1 MFRIR
6 LQLMIIFS
14 TNQLIGQ
21 TNRCIMLDRLRISVT
36 ESRLPSRRK
45 LSLPL
50 RFCLLSQHRSLTM
63 ILHIHRNVVRPS
75 WWSNKESSYST
86 LLNWCYKTGN
96 ECLTFSYFS
105 MQKRNKRNLFDGGL
119 VGADSL
125 IATVGMIQW
134 QEWTLTKADSSG
146 GAVHTLSM
154 EVFNVWWEEK
164 EVRPIVPRSTA
175 YWGRRKMINV
185 NNRYDWTSVISAAAG
200 ACVLITGWSKPS
212 VSIYM
217 SQAHCVPGITRTQH
231 VKMIPLTF
239 KMKPAAHQ

>member
-1 MFRIR
+1 MKVSHYQWKTCCENSLIRKVYIKSSHSEVRLMFRIR

-164 EVRPIVPRSTA
+164 EVRPIVPRSTSPPVPHTH
-175 YWGRRKMINV
+175 W
-185 NNRYDWTSVISAAAG
+185 WTKCKV
-200 ACVLITGWSKPS
+200 
-212 VSIYM
+212 
-217 SQAHCVPGITRTQH
+217 
-231 VKMIPLTF
+231 
-239 KMKPAAHQ
+239 HQLYL